1 MIAMIYDSGYLV
13 GTMKVEWSR
22 MIRIVAAGYTV
33 VISWVS

>member
-22 MIRIVAAGYTV
+22 LTRIVASGYV
-33 VISWVS
+33 VVVSWVS